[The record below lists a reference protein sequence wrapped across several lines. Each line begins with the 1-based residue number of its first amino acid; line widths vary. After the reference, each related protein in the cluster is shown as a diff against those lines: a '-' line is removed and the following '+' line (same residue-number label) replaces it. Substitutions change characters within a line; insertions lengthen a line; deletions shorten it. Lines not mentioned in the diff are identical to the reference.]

1 MSPNGEGMASIKG
14 LMVFIGN
21 AKLGEHVKVK
31 ITHTDSCSADA
42 VITSR
47 E

>member
-14 LMVFIGN
+14 IMVFIGN
-21 AKLGEHVKVK
+21 AKLGEHLKVK
-31 ITHTDSCSADA
+31 ITNTDSGSADA